1 MFDKLP
7 SDRQNV
13 EVRFDNRDWQP
24 AMYVDGEFVDAY
36 GMPLDS
42 GRISS
47 WRAPNGTPHN
57 YSRRKRQVDA
67 GYSSDASPEL
77 ADRPPRSEAESK
89 DCFRPRCIFWRAAI
103 SG

>member
-42 GRISS
+42 RKISS
-47 WRAPNGTPHN
+47 WRAPNGTPHRAN
-57 YSRRKRQVDA
+57 A
-67 GYSSDASPEL
+67 GVANGRSTQIT
-77 ADRPPRSEAESK
+77 RPTTRLN
-89 DCFRPRCIFWRAAI
+89 
-103 SG
+103 

>member
-7 SDRQNV
+7 RDQGLRV
-13 EVRFDNRDWQP
+13 VRFDNRDWQP

-57 YSRRKRQVDA
+57 TAVANGRSTQVT
-67 GYSSDASPEL
+67 
-77 ADRPPRSEAESK
+77 RPTPRLN
-89 DCFRPRCIFWRAAI
+89 
-103 SG
+103 